1 MSGVAGAAASGRWG
15 WTRQFEPGSRRGLA
29 MATVAVVALA
39 VLVSLL
45 RGQDTN
51 WDLRNYHLYNAWAWL
66 NGRIATDLAPAQL
79 QSYFTPL
86 LDVPYYL
93 LVQHAPAPVAGVFL
107 GILHGLAFLPLCWIA
122 WRILAGEQERGRKA
136 FLLALAGMCGGPSC
150 RSWAIRWVMPA
161 PRRWCWARLRW
172 PCLRPAAG
180 RAGRWRWRVRCSAL
194 RWR

>member
-15 WTRQFEPGSRRGLA
+15 WTRQFAPGSRRGPA
-29 MATVAVVALA
+29 M
-39 VLVSLL
+39 
-45 RGQDTN
+45 
-51 WDLRNYHLYNAWAWL
+51 
-66 NGRIATDLAPAQL
+66 DLAPAQL

-136 FLLALAGMCGGPSC
+136 FLLALAGMCGGGFLSE
-150 RSWAIRWVMPA
+150 
-161 PRRWCWARLRW
+161 L
-172 PCLRPAAG
+172 G
-180 RAGRWRWRVRCSAL
+180 N
-194 RWR
+194 